1 VKHTVQV
8 KILGREYSLRSQQSA
23 EQVQKV
29 ADFVEERIAETAA
42 GRSVDT
48 QDLTVL
54 TLLNLAGQY
63 LQLLEG
69 DNQERQ
75 QLTERLHQLIKQIEG
90 SDSGCQS

>member
-1 VKHTVQV
+1 VKNTVQV
-8 KILGREYSLRSQQSA
+8 KILGREYSLLSQQSA
-23 EQVQKV
+23 DQVQKV

-69 DNQERQ
+69 EHQQRQ
-75 QLTERLHQLIKQIEG
+75 QLKERLQQLVAKLERV
-90 SDSGCQS
+90 DSGC

>member
-1 VKHTVQV
+1 MTQTVQV
-8 KILGREYSLRSQQSA
+8 RILGREYSLRSQQSA

-29 ADFVEERIAETAA
+29 AAFVEGKIAETAA

-63 LQLLEG
+63 LQCVES
-69 DNQERQ
+69 ESRARQ
-75 QLTERLHQLIKQIEG
+75 QLDTRLQQLVAQLERV
-90 SDSGCQS
+90 DSGC